1 MKNIVYGTWNKLRS
15 TRRLFSFRIPHSKFH
30 IPNPDSRGFSLVEM
44 IVAVALFAIIML
56 VAVGALLSLVDA
68 NRKARTLESVMNNLN
83 ISLDS
88 MVRAMRM
95 GTTYNC
101 GGTLIPSAV
110 GADCPVGDDL
120 FSFAPY
126 GSDSS
131 QQNERYVYS
140 FEVDSNG
147 IGHLYRSKD
156 GGGNRMAI
164 TAPEI
169 DIEDVKFYTIG
180 TEPGDIVQPKV
191 VVVIKGTA
199 GTEKLKTRTT
209 FYIQATAVQRSL
221 DI

>member
-1 MKNIVYGTWNKLRS
+1 MQTTHRQGE
-15 TRRLFSFRIPHSKFH
+15 
-30 IPNPDSRGFSLVEM
+30 RGFSLVEM

-95 GTTYNC
+95 GSTYNC
-101 GGTLIPSAV
+101 GGTLIPSSV
-110 GADCPVGDDL
+110 GADCPTGDDL

-131 QQNERYVYS
+131 QQNERYVY
-140 FEVDSNG
+140 FFQDG
-147 IGHLYRSKD
+147 RLYRSKN
-156 GGGNRMAI
+156 GGTDSIPI

-169 DIEDVKFYTIG
+169 EIEDVKFYTIG

>member
-1 MKNIVYGTWNKLRS
+1 MKNMEYGIWNKRRS
-15 TRRLFSFRIPHSKFH
+15 TFRLFSFHIPDSKFH

-44 IVAVALFAIIML
+44 VVSVALFAVVML
-56 VAVGALLSLVDA
+56 VSVGALLSLVEA

-88 MVRAMRM
+88 MVRAARM
-95 GTTYNC
+95 GSTYNC
-101 GGTLIPSAV
+101 GGTLIPPST

-131 QQNERYVYS
+131 QQNERSVY
-140 FEVDSNG
+140 FFQDAR
-147 IGHLYRSKD
+147 LYRSQN
-156 GGGNRMAI
+156 GGTDSIPI

-169 DIEDVKFYTIG
+169 EIEDVKFYVIG

-191 VVVIKGTA
+191 VVVVKGTA
-199 GTEKLKTRTT
+199 GETAKSRTT

>member
-1 MKNIVYGTWNKLRS
+1 MIMQASR
-15 TRRLFSFRIPHSKFH
+15 FREEK
-30 IPNPDSRGFSLVEM
+30 GFSLVEM

-56 VAVGALLSLVDA
+56 VAVGALLALVDA

-95 GTTYNC
+95 GSTYNC
-101 GGTLIPSAV
+101 NATLIPSAA
-110 GADCPVGDDL
+110 GGDCETGENL

-126 GSDSS
+126 GSDVS

-140 FEVDSNG
+140 FQDG
-147 IGHLYRSKD
+147 RLYRSQT
-156 GGGNRMAI
+156 GGSNAMAI

-169 DIEDVKFYTIG
+169 EIEDLKFYTIG

-199 GTEKLKTRTT
+199 GSDKLKTRTT

>member
-1 MKNIVYGTWNKLRS
+1 MQTHNIQR
-15 TRRLFSFRIPHSKFH
+15 HE
-30 IPNPDSRGFSLVEM
+30 RGFTLVEM
-44 IVAVALFAIIML
+44 IVAVTLFAIIML
-56 VAVGALLSLVDA
+56 VAIGALLSLVDA

-88 MVRAMRM
+88 MVRAIRM

-101 GGTLIPSAV
+101 GASLIPSQT
-110 GADCPVGDDL
+110 GADCATGDDY

-126 GSDSS
+126 GSDST
-131 QQNERYVYS
+131 QQNERAVYY
-140 FEVDSNG
+140 FQDG
-147 IGHLYRSKD
+147 RLYRSLA
-156 GGGNRMAI
+156 GGSAPLAI

-169 DIEDVKFYTIG
+169 EIEDLNFYVIG
-180 TEPGDIVQPKV
+180 TQPGDIVQPKV

-199 GTEKLKTRTT
+199 GGEDEKIRST

>member
-1 MKNIVYGTWNKLRS
+1 
-15 TRRLFSFRIPHSKFH
+15 
-30 IPNPDSRGFSLVEM
+30 M

-88 MVRAMRM
+88 MVRGMRM
-95 GTTYNC
+95 GSTYNC
-101 GGTLIPSAV
+101 GGALIPSAA
-110 GADCPVGDDL
+110 GADCPTGDDL

-126 GSDSS
+126 GSDVS
-131 QQNERYVYS
+131 QQNERYVY
-140 FEVDSNG
+140 FFQDAR
-147 IGHLYRSKD
+147 LYRSQN
-156 GGGNRMAI
+156 GGADSMPI

-169 DIEDVKFYTIG
+169 EIEDVKFYVIG

-199 GTEKLKTRTT
+199 GSDKLKTRTT

>member
-1 MKNIVYGTWNKLRS
+1 MQYER
-15 TRRLFSFRIPHSKFH
+15 FQEE
-30 IPNPDSRGFSLVEM
+30 RGFSLVEM

-95 GTTYNC
+95 GSTYNC
-101 GGTLIPSAV
+101 GAALIPPGV

-126 GSDSS
+126 GSDVS
-131 QQNERYVYS
+131 QQNERHVY
-140 FEVDSNG
+140 FFQDNR
-147 IGHLYRSKD
+147 LYRSQD
-156 GGGNRMAI
+156 GGANSMPI

-169 DIEDVKFYTIG
+169 EIEDVKFYTIG
-180 TEPGDIVQPKV
+180 TQPGDIVQPKV

-199 GTEKLKTRTT
+199 GSDKLKTRTT

>member
-1 MKNIVYGTWNKLRS
+1 MGEQKTKDKNKSSSHR
-15 TRRLFSFRIPHSKFH
+15 
-30 IPNPDSRGFSLVEM
+30 DERGFSLVEM

-95 GTTYNC
+95 GSTYNC
-101 GGTLIPSAV
+101 GATLIPSGT
-110 GADCPVGDDL
+110 GADCETGDDL

-131 QQNERYVYS
+131 QQNERYVY
-140 FEVDSNG
+140 FFQDG
-147 IGHLYRSKD
+147 RLYRSQN
-156 GGGNRMAI
+156 GGTDSIPI

-169 DIEDVKFYTIG
+169 EIEDVKFYTIG
-180 TEPGDIVQPKV
+180 TQSGDIIQPKV